1 MKVHFY
7 VTEVHKQVKTLPVCV
22 FDTGTQIFLY
32 TLSPL
37 FIWHVMQKVT
47 TAL

>member
-7 VTEVHKQVKTLPVCV
+7 VTEVHKHVKTLPVFV
-22 FDTGTQIFLY
+22 FDTGAQIFLY
-32 TLSPL
+32 TVSSL
-37 FIWHVMQKVT
+37 FIWHVMQKGT